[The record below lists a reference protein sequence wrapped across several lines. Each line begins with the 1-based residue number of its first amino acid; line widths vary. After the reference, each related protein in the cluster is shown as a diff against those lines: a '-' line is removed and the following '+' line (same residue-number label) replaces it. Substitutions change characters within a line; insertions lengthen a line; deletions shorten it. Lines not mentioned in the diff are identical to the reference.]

1 MTNIISNLVLLFLLA
16 LLPAILV
23 AQIPDFDATKSSAE
37 QGNASAQFN
46 LGYMYAN
53 GEGVPENDVEAVKWY
68 RLAAELGHAR
78 AQSSLGTMYANGEG
92 VPENYLTAYVW
103 LSVSAA
109 QGDQYAKDNIDI
121 VKNKLTTDQLAQGQT
136 LAAKCF
142 ESNFKDCP

>member
-1 MTNIISNLVLLFLLA
+1 MTKIISNLGLLFLLA

-46 LGYMYAN
+46 LGY
-53 GEGVPENDVEAVKWY
+53 
-68 RLAAELGHAR
+68 
-78 AQSSLGTMYANGEG
+78 MYANGEG